1 MFHHINIEIAFF
13 IWKISESRESEISA

>member
-1 MFHHINIEIAFF
+1 MFHHFIIEIAFF